1 MTVILNRLREASTWA
16 RFGHS
21 LFVLAWFPTVPHAAA
36 GWLIAA
42 SVASLAISACIPD
55 PKP

>member
-1 MTVILNRLREASTWA
+1 MSALRARLVESSTWA

-21 LFVLAWFPTVPHAAA
+21 LFVLAWLPSVPHAVA
-36 GWLIAA
+36 GGLIAA
-42 SVASLAISACIPD
+42 SVASLAISACMPD